1 MNLNKTV
8 AAIVI
13 GTGFALTMTASFA
26 QMSIDPG
33 LSRMTPS
40 SDETV
45 RRFPR
50 TNTGSDPSTN
60 LPYAATQG
68 RAPYAQGDAQ

>member
-1 MNLNKTV
+1 MKLNQAV
-8 AAIVI
+8 AAFVV
-13 GTGFALTMTASFA
+13 GTGLAVTMTTTFA
-26 QMSIDPG
+26 QMYIDPG
-33 LSRMTPS
+33 LSGMTPS

-45 RRFPR
+45 RHFPR

-68 RAPYAQGDAQ
+68 RPPYAQGDAQ